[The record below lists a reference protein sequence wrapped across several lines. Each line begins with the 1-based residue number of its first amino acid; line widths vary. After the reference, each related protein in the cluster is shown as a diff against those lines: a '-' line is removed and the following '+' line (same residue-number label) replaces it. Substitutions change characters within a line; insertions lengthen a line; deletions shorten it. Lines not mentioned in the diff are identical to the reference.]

1 MNRFEIDDM
10 SVVNWPVTISSFTQ
24 LSVIP
29 RMITDMTIAENSM
42 NDPSTSFVSFTDL
55 NSLRSLTIETN
66 SLQHISSLSFSEL
79 NSLESLHIGENAL
92 TSLTTMTIHSNSLNH
107 LPSMDLTPITSLSML
122 LIDSHSLNG
131 MVNMTV
137 DGIDNVVIRE
147 RSLMKIE
154 KYVILPLL
162 ILHA

>member
-29 RMITDMTIAENSM
+29 QMTTDLTIAS
-42 NDPSTSFVSFTDL
+42 
-55 NSLRSLTIETN
+55 N

-79 NSLESLHIGENAL
+79 NSLEILQIGENAL
-92 TSLTTMTIHSNSLNH
+92 TSLTTMTIHSNSLNY

-137 DGIDNVVIRE
+137 DGIDHVDIRE

-154 KYVILPLL
+154 K
-162 ILHA
+162 

>member
-1 MNRFEIDDM
+1 MMNRFEIDDM

-29 RMITDMTIAENSM
+29 QMTTDLTIAENSM

-55 NSLRSLTIETN
+55 NSLRSLTIGPN

-79 NSLESLHIGENAL
+79 NSLEILQIGENAL

-137 DGIDNVVIRE
+137 DGIDHVDIRE
-147 RSLMKIE
+147 RSLLKIE
-154 KYVILPLL
+154 K
-162 ILHA
+162 